1 MPFEDDSPITLC
13 RGLHPSLAELWPGLK
28 LYY

>member
-1 MPFEDDSPITLC
+1 MPFEDDAPIMLC
-13 RGLHPSLAELWPGLK
+13 RGLHPSLAELWPQLQ